1 VQTVK
6 DNFASA
12 FALALRLDGQLRD
25 IWVTDVAGGLRP
37 LESVDTPGQILCLWY
52 EDATSYKA
60 LIGSDVIFTAD
71 AVLLTWA
78 ELWPR
83 RPNATELVYS
93 PKNICYAITE
103 VQEPQ
108 GIYQI
113 ALERRAGQTGRFKQ

>member
-12 FALALRLDGQLRD
+12 FSLALRLDGQLRD

-37 LESVDTPGQILCLWY
+37 LETVDTPGQIQCLWY

-60 LIGSDVIFTAD
+60 LIGSNVIYTAD

-78 ELWPR
+78 NVWPR
-83 RPNATELVYS
+83 RPLATELLYT
-93 PKNICYAITE
+93 PKNICYEISE
-103 VQEPQ
+103 VMEAQ

-113 ALERRAGQTGRFKQ
+113 ALERRAGQTGRFK